1 MDTLFPGQAVTASFS
16 YPFQQT
22 ITNQDELRALI
33 GTPGEIAIR
42 KEIPFLDDHCRTF
55 IANAPIVLVGTAGAS
70 GRADVS
76 PRGDG
81 PGFALVLDAHTL
93 LIPDRPGNRRVDSF
107 QNILENPHVGLLFI
121 IPGIEE
127 TLRVNGMAMLVRDG
141 DLMERM
147 TAQGRSPQ
155 LAIAVQVEEAFLQCA
170 KALKRSKLW
179 QQETWPGRGVLATM
193 GKMMLDQTKICGA
206 SAEEINTQIEESYV
220 TRLY

>member
-1 MDTLFPGQAVTASFS
+1 MDTLSPGQALTTTFA
-16 YPFQQT
+16 YPFHQT
-22 ITNQDELRALI
+22 ITNRDELRALI
-33 GTPGEIAIR
+33 GMPGEIAIR
-42 KEIPFLDDHCRTF
+42 KEIAFLDEHCRAF
-55 IANAPIVLVGTAGAS
+55 IAHAPFVLVGTAGAS

-127 TLRVNGMAMLVRDG
+127 TLRVNGLAMLVRDA
-141 DLMERM
+141 DLLERM
-147 TAQGRSPQ
+147 SAQGKTPQ

-170 KALKRSKLW
+170 KALKRSHLW

-193 GKMMLDQTKICGA
+193 GKMMLDQTRICGA
-206 SAEEINTQIEESYV
+206 SADEIETQIEESYV